1 MVNFIERF
9 EIFLRSERGAS
20 KHTIRNYLSDLHQWE
35 AHFRA
40 QGTRGLDGVTADHIR
55 SFLASRAQADP
66 ATLQRKLSALRTFL
80 EFLQREKLLD
90 NDVAAQVPSP
100 KLRRKLPAIL
110 NEEQA
115 ATMLA
120 TPAGIPA
127 NLRDAAL
134 FELLYGCGLRAS
146 EAAALNWQDISW
158 SDKTLRVRSGKGAKE
173 RLIPLL
179 PNVIIALKTLRETL
193 PVAAGPV
200 LRNATVGTRLSTRSI
215 QTIVVNR
222 AKLLGFSQHA
232 TPHTLRHSFATHLL
246 SNGANLRVIQEL
258 LGHASLS
265 TTQRYTHLDQ
275 KALSEEYDRTHPLAA
290 IPASSKK

>member
-35 AHFRA
+35 AHFHA
-40 QGTRGLDGVTADHIR
+40 QCTQGLDGVTADHIR

-120 TPAGIPA
+120 TPAGVPA
-127 NLRDAAL
+127 NPRDAAL

-179 PNVIIALKTLRETL
+179 PSVIMALKTLRETL

-200 LRNATVGTRLSTRSI
+200 LKNATVGTRLSTRSI